1 MPLSARIIL
10 ALLLFTAPVGAQSTR
25 TENVLPEKPAPRGNF
40 LTRPFYDKPVA
51 GLAVIQGGAVTWDVV
66 TTRMMITRGGYENNP
81 IMRPFVHNSGTFAA
95 EAIFQVWFS
104 AFIADRMKHSRS
116 PVLRKTWWL
125 PQVVNISSGVS
136 GGVYNSS
143 MLGRCTPTCQR

>member
-1 MPLSARIIL
+1 VTLSARIML
-10 ALLLFTAPVGAQSTR
+10 ALVVFTAPVGAQRVR
-25 TENVLPEKPAPRGNF
+25 TENVLPDKPAPRVNF
-40 LTRPFYDKPVA
+40 FTRPFYDKPVA
-51 GLAVIQGGAVTWDVV
+51 GLAMIQGGAVTWDFV
-66 TTRMMITRGGYENNP
+66 TTRMMIARGGYENNP

-95 EAIFQVWFS
+95 ETVVQVWFS

-125 PQVVNISSGVS
+125 PQVVNISSGLS
-136 GGVYNSS
+136 GGIYNTS